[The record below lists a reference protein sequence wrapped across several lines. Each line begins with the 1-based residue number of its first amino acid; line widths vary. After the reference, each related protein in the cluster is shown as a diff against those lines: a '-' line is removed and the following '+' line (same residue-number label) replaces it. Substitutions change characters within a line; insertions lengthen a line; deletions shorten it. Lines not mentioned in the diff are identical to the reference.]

1 MSRPRPA
8 RCAVIAAGVAAA
20 GIGMMSSPAL
30 SQERA
35 LEEIVVTGSY
45 IRRTT
50 ADSPSPMSVIDRA
63 QIEQIGAIEISDIVN
78 RMTFNSGAI
87 SQSSGFYGGDGSTGQ
102 TSINLRNLGL
112 GSTLVLVNGK
122 RFVATATDAGGNA
135 YVNLSTLVPS
145 IAIERVEVVKDGASA
160 LYGSDAV
167 AGVVNF
173 ITRSNFEG
181 MELSF
186 DARSDQET
194 WKQDDFTFSGI
205 WGISSDRGHI
215 TVAAEF
221 LERKG
226 LQIDDRWDDFGRT
239 GVSTLGNPGS
249 FVPVITSGSNAAN
262 PIAPGSPTN
271 LGTAAFVSGGGGGLG
286 DIDCGLAASMHRQTT
301 RSPVSGTPYASG
313 ALEATGGCIYDFA
326 PFFHLVGAETRFL
339 SHVSGEFQV
348 SESMEV
354 YGEVAFSD
362 QEFTRGNSL
371 FPMVRFPFVP
381 IDNPGVQNDLAR
393 RNANLVAA
401 GSPLAGLLTT
411 PGQIEGV
418 TLFGRVLGFTPADT
432 GSDIR
437 PVDTNTREFADV
449 YRATLGARGDLG
461 FGGDWVYDVSF
472 TRSERN
478 VNARGTDTNQQNVE
492 NALRGYG
499 GPNCI
504 ASNPAQNPGEGPC
517 EYYNPFFSA
526 FFNPD
531 GTRQTDPALAN
542 SRELL
547 NWIVGEFRSNTQVTQ
562 TVLDAVTTGDVMELP
577 NGLPLGMAVGVQWRR
592 DEVAFESDDTSNAG
606 GFSFIYGSQDFRGKE
621 NVYAAFVELA
631 VPVSDRLDLQI
642 AGRYEDF
649 DDLGDNSFDP
659 KITAMFRATDDLT
672 LRASAGTS
680 FRVGSLVQRF
690 GNSTQL
696 INIADPYSGAGL
708 AFRPELGQGNPELK
722 PEEATAWNVGLSWAP
737 SEGRLEGFSIDIDY
751 YSYEYEDLITRTGG
765 AELIARDVALRCP
778 QGLNTSS
785 ATQPADPLR
794 PLCGI
799 QVGGTIAGF
808 DPNAGLPNQ
817 VIRSE
822 RGDFLRTVPSF
833 VNAQKLETS
842 GMDFSI
848 GYQWTTEN
856 LGWFSTNLQASWT
869 NEYEIT
875 DASGVKR
882 DGVGKRN
889 ANTVIARALP
899 EWKANLSL
907 TWQRERHSAFALV
920 RYIDAY
926 QDDQPV
932 QTGNLD
938 GDPNTPP
945 EPACVGSCLRA
956 FSFGISNLLDDRLN
970 SFTTVDLQYSYE
982 LPAWGIQQEGS
993 RITFGGINVFNRT
1006 PPKLN
1011 FDGGYDAFTH
1021 DVRGAIWYA
1030 RYTMQ
1035 L

>member
-1 MSRPRPA
+1 MSIRKPTWR
-8 RCAVIAAGVAAA
+8 AVMSVGVAAA
-20 GIGMMSSPAL
+20 GFGMASLPTLA
-30 SQERA
+30 QEGA
-35 LEEIVVTGSY
+35 IEEIVVTGSY

-50 ADSPSPMSVIDRA
+50 ADSPSPLTVIGRA

-87 SQSSGFYGGDGSTGQ
+87 SQSNGFSGGDNSTGQ
-102 TSINLRNLGL
+102 TSVNLRNLGL
-112 GSTLVLVNGK
+112 GSTLVLVNSK
-122 RFVATATDAGGNA
+122 RFVSTSTDSGGNA
-135 YVNLSTLVPS
+135 FVNMATLVPS
-145 IAIERVEVVKDGASA
+145 IALERVEVVKDGASA

-205 WGISSDRGHI
+205 WGVSSDRGHI
-215 TVAAEF
+215 TLAAEY

-249 FVPVITSGSNAAN
+249 FVPVITSGSLASN
-262 PIAPGSPTN
+262 PIAPGSPTS
-271 LGTAAFVSGGGGGLG
+271 LGTAAFVSGGGGLG
-286 DIDCGLAASMHRQTT
+286 DIDCDLAAGMHRQTT
-301 RSPVSGTPYASG
+301 RSPVSGTPFASG

-326 PFFHLVGAETRFL
+326 PFFNLVGAETRFL

-348 SESMEV
+348 SDAVEV

-362 QEFTRGNSL
+362 QKFSRGNSL

-393 RNANLVAA
+393 RDANLTAA
-401 GSPLAGLLTT
+401 SSPLGGLLTA
-411 PGQIEGV
+411 PGQLDGV
-418 TLFGRVLGFTPADT
+418 TLFGRVLGFTPDDT
-432 GSDIR
+432 GTDIR
-437 PVDTNTREFADV
+437 PVDTDTREFASV
-449 YRATLGARGDLG
+449 YRAMLGVRGDLG
-461 FGGDWVYDVSF
+461 FAGNWVYDVSF
-472 TRSERN
+472 TRSERD

-492 NALRGYG
+492 NALRGFG

-504 ASNPAQNPGEGPC
+504 ASDPDQDPGVGPC

-542 SRELL
+542 SPELI
-547 NWIVGEFRSNTQVTQ
+547 NWIVGEFRSNTEVTQ
-562 TVLDAVTTGDVMELP
+562 TVLDAVFTGDVMELP
-577 NGLPLGMAVGVQWRR
+577 NGLPLGMAVGLQWRR
-592 DEVAFESDDTSNAG
+592 DEVFFESDDTSNAG
-606 GFSFIYGSQDFRGKE
+606 GFSFIFGSQDFRGKE
-621 NVYAAFVELA
+621 NTYAAFIEFA
-631 VPVSDRLDLQI
+631 VPVTNRLDLQI

-649 DDLGDNSFDP
+649 DELGDNSFDP

-708 AFRPELGQGNPELK
+708 AFRPELGQGNPDLK
-722 PEEATAWNVGLSWAP
+722 PEEATVWNVGLSWAP
-737 SEGRLEGFSIDIDY
+737 SDGLLEGFSIDLDY
-751 YSYEYEDLITRTGG
+751 YDYDYEDLITRTGG
-765 AELIARDVALRCP
+765 AELIAQDIALRCP

-785 ATQPADPLR
+785 ATQSADPSR

-799 QVGGTIAGF
+799 QADGTIAGF
-808 DPNAGLPNQ
+808 DPNAGLPDQ

-822 RGDFLRTVPSF
+822 NGDFLRTVPSF

-842 GMDFSI
+842 GMDINI
-848 GYQWTTEN
+848 GYQWATER

-869 NEYEIT
+869 NEYKIT
-875 DASGVKR
+875 DANGVTR

-889 ANTVIARALP
+889 ANTVIGRSLP

-907 TWQRERHSAFALV
+907 AWQLERHSAYALI
-920 RYIDAY
+920 RYIDAFK
-926 QDDQPV
+926 DDQPV

-956 FSFGISNLLDDRLN
+956 VSFGISNLLDDRIN

-982 LPAWGIQQEGS
+982 LPTWGIQQEGS
-993 RITFGGINVFNRT
+993 RITIGGANVFNRT

-1011 FDGGYDAFTH
+1011 FDGGFDPFTH
-1021 DVRGAIWYA
+1021 DSRGAIWYA